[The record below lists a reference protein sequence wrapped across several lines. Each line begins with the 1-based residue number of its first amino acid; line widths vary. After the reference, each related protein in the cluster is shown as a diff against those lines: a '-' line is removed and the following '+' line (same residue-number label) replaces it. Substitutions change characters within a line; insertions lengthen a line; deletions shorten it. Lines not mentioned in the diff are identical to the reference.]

1 MGPLGDSNTV
11 TLQMDWLLKWCT
23 MAYCCARRSEHLT
36 RFIREASSCS
46 QRQSTETHNRSMR
59 KEWEMVACS
68 VPNGRSM
75 PCPSLRGSGMYTNHG
90 VHGSWE
96 LEVERDF
103 KERVFSRRSRT
114 IVHTNVTACTRLMH
128 APTRHNPTT
137 SSRAVSFWEREGELP
152 LVTRLQVGDR
162 TPGQASLP
170 R

>member
-59 KEWEMVACS
+59 KEWETVACS

-90 VHGSWE
+90 VYGSWE

-103 KERVFSRRSRT
+103 KERVFSRCSRT
-114 IVHTNVTACTRLMH
+114 VVHTNVTACTRLMH

-137 SSRAVSFWEREGELP
+137 SWRAVSFWEREGELP
-152 LVTRLQVGDR
+152 LVTRLQVGDPYSR
-162 TPGQASLP
+162 QASLP